1 MVSIGDMMIFQCDVA
16 LRSRS
21 LKEPDW
27 EYKRHTKSKG
37 SICIVVGT
45 QSYGDD
51 KVDCCIIEHHP
62 IQGMHIGWCRSNLLE
77 NI

>member
-1 MVSIGDMMIFQCDVA
+1 MVSTGDMMIFQCDVA

-27 EYKRHTKSKG
+27 EYKRCTKAKG

-51 KVDCCIIEHHP
+51 GVDCCIYVANNH
-62 IQGMHIGWCRSNLLE
+62 QVGWVRSIILE
-77 NI
+77 PLR